1 MADSVKNE
9 EVAPQEQ
16 VGRDSKFLIISK
28 MKRKAVKL
36 STNVFSRTLK
46 LLPLQ

>member
-16 VGRDSKFLIISK
+16 VGCNSKLKTKLKI
-28 MKRKAVKL
+28 KRNTVKL
-36 STNVFSRTLK
+36 STNVYSRTLK

>member
-16 VGRDSKFLIISK
+16 VGRDSRFKTKSEI
-28 MKRKAVKL
+28 KRNTVKL
-36 STNVFSRTLK
+36 STNVFSRTLR